1 MSNPLRRWADS
12 FFHVYQKTDLTSWEH
27 APQDTRPIYGVYH
40 VYCATDWQGL
50 VFAQLEALRKSGLL
64 AATRKLYVSIIAPSE
79 EDVEAFLQKHAPQD
93 RVMTPKAG
101 TPKPNEPAAHI
112 TTRFL
117 SKQLQPDVVA
127 VNLAT
132 LPPYGDDMRGW
143 KYETHFAYANEDGE
157 LTCIFRNAGSKK
169 YGFCA
174 LDYQTTPGG
183 QWSTMIGSWHPVNGS
198 LERSAAPCYRMRA
211 SRRYLDNTPD
221 VTIEFVNR
229 RL

>member
-1 MSNPLRRWADS
+1 MKSDILINHSPGLCQIDIEGTIGVPEEWQFEDPDARVTTYQRFRDTLRRIAEIDAEEVVVNIRS
-12 FFHVYQKTDLTSWEH
+12 TGGDVNDALLIHDAL
-27 APQDTRPIYGVYH
+27 
-40 VYCATDWQGL
+40 C
-50 VFAQLEALRKSGLL
+50 QL
-64 AATRKLYVSIIAPSE
+64 P
-79 EDVEAFLQKHAPQD
+79 
-93 RVMTPKAG
+93 
-101 TPKPNEPAAHI
+101 AHI

-143 KYETHFAYANEDGE
+143 KYETHFAYAGEDGT
-157 LTCIFRNAGSKK
+157 LTCIFRNAGSKN

-174 LDYQTTPGG
+174 LDYQATPGG
-183 QWSTMIGSWHPVNGS
+183 QWSTMIGSWYPVNGS

-221 VTIEFVNR
+221 VTIEFVNQ